1 MAEKTIAAARAI
13 TGGVRVPG
21 DKSISHRYA
30 ILAALAGGRSEIENF
45 STADDCH
52 RTLDCL
58 RGLGVRVEEEAGRVI
73 VTGGGLHGLERPRR
87 MLDAGNSGTTIRLLA
102 GVLAGQPFE
111 STITGDDSLRRR
123 PMRRIIEPLTRMGA
137 QFRARDSEFAP
148 LEIRGGTLRPIEY
161 TLPIPSAQIKSAI
174 LLAGL
179 FASGATSVVEPIPT
193 RDHLELA
200 LLEFGAKL
208 DRFDRAIRI
217 HGAPRLIPQ
226 KLIVPGDFSSAVF
239 FLAAALL
246 LSESNLLV
254 HGVGLNPTRTA
265 ALDFLAA
272 MGASISLVSV
282 EAVNGELVGDIA
294 IHSARPGGL
303 TGGTISG
310 PAVAQMID
318 ELPMLAALGPYTEQG
333 IEIRD
338 AQELRAKESD
348 RIAALARNLRR
359 MGAQVEE
366 LPDGLRVAGRSAGGL
381 QGAEIDPYGDHR
393 IAMAFAIAALGAQG
407 KTTIR
412 DADCVA
418 VSFPDFFTTLEN
430 LLER

>member
-381 QGAEIDPYGDHR
+381 HGAEIDPYGDHR

-412 DADCVA
+412 NADCVA